1 MPGTHACLHM
11 CTHNRKLPPISDEFM
26 QIAKMQIRVGSKAQ
40 LASDPFWGKHN
51 KKRETQNESI
61 TFNLDRQKDSLIRN
75 LTSFPR
81 QCPASSYLPILP
93 PTPFMHPM
101 PSGPKPQVQPNANHW
116 VENARWQHSGV
127 FAIGQWTMREFP
139 EPLVVLMEQLDTNT
153 RHRSGWEETM
163 QNNREVKT

>member
-11 CTHNRKLPPISDEFM
+11 CTHNRKLPPSSNEFM
-26 QIAKMQIRVGSKAQ
+26 QIAKMQIRVGSKAS

-81 QCPASSYLPILP
+81 QCPASSYFAP
-93 PTPFMHPM
+93 HPLHA
-101 PSGPKPQVQPNANHW
+101 SHALWAETTGAGKCKPLGGKCSLTAFWCVCDWSVNNEGVSWTTCRADGTAGH
-116 VENARWQHSGV
+116 QHQTQIRVGGDH
-127 FAIGQWTMREFP
+127 A
-139 EPLVVLMEQLDTNT
+139 EQQG
-153 RHRSGWEETM
+153 S
-163 QNNREVKT
+163 